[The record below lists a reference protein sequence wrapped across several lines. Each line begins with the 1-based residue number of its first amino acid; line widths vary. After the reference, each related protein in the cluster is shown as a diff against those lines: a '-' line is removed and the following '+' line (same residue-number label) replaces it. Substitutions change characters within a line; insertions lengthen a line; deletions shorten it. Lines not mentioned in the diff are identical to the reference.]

1 LAKSEFLKLDNL
13 NGYDFEDLM
22 ARILRKM
29 NYSNVKVTQRSGDK
43 GKDILATYDDGSR
56 EYPVVVECKHMK
68 SVGRPVIQKL
78 QGALLHE
85 KGDSPFIKGIVAT
98 SGTFS
103 NEAITYVDEVNGMYS
118 DKMHIDLIDGLKLKE
133 LCKKYGI
140 KLVNGKIQVVT
151 EETVPHISKDEM
163 KSQILSEFD
172 KIVGSEKVIPEIK
185 TWKNYKPCFYMNY
198 DLNSQVSTQVGCIYD
213 VRKNGEVIALDGSTG
228 KPLTGHFSSH
238 FITPKIKTQNIPES
252 EFELAKPFEY
262 NENDLEGLA
271 FEKIIT
277 DNTKK
282 VTYSGKNNVSYD
294 KVCSPSKRDIS
305 IKSTRSFYL
314 PSYSNNIKV
323 LNHSYSQKA
332 LVNGNN
338 ILKTKDELTICKEC
352 GKNTLEHGISYICP
366 VCGKIMCKVHA
377 KLDYLDNSPVCSADA
392 WKKKLYLQNLYFSSS
407 ETLNTFE
414 NMWLEMGTLQKIWT
428 DKALVQTTVGGLIF
442 LIIAWRIF
450 F

>member
-1 LAKSEFLKLDNL
+1 
-13 NGYDFEDLM
+13 
-22 ARILRKM
+22 
-29 NYSNVKVTQRSGDK
+29 
-43 GKDILATYDDGSR
+43 
-56 EYPVVVECKHMK
+56 
-68 SVGRPVIQKL
+68 
-78 QGALLHE
+78 
-85 KGDSPFIKGIVAT
+85 
-98 SGTFS
+98 
-103 NEAITYVDEVNGMYS
+103 
-118 DKMHIDLIDGLKLKE
+118 
-133 LCKKYGI
+133 
-140 KLVNGKIQVVT
+140 
-151 EETVPHISKDEM
+151 
-163 KSQILSEFD
+163 
-172 KIVGSEKVIPEIK
+172 
-185 TWKNYKPCFYMNY
+185 MNY